1 MYVCMLRSHKS
12 ARVHAHARAH
22 AHTRTHALTQSKPAH
37 GVGVSHSPCS
47 PPRPPAAGAPVAT
60 PPQPPVPMF
69 AQLLSGHATLAPAPP
84 DDIPT
89 PCAARPPPSPVCV
102 LKFVSFCVFVC
113 ARDRAT
119 NTAAS
124 KDIEPADFQTMLP
137 TPIHPRRHRRTR
149 VPRWPR
155 RRESAKS
162 KCAPAAVTM
171 LTVRSSP
178 RTPRAL
184 CARAQERLST
194 HPVLSPP
201 PPCRSPMLPPRWCMC
216 VCVCPRPACMF
227 TQTHAKRKEHQ
238 RLQSCISP
246 HQRRHLLLHRLH
258 VRLPLLLRRR
268 RAKCA
273 ILRTL
278 GRDEE

>member
-1 MYVCMLRSHKS
+1 LHNCY
-12 ARVHAHARAH
+12 
-22 AHTRTHALTQSKPAH
+22 P
-37 GVGVSHSPCS
+37 
-47 PPRPPAAGAPVAT
+47 AT
-60 PPQPPVPMF
+60 PLSLLLLQTIF
-69 AQLLSGHATLAPAPP
+69 QLHVQRGRRRRL
-84 DDIPT
+84 
-89 PCAARPPPSPVCV
+89 CAR
-102 LKFVSFCVFVC
+102 KFVCFCVFVC